1 MTPFHGPVMIRDS
14 VEVVHFTAARPQLGS
29 GHIRV
34 HVEVDKRE
42 VDETLFLFV
51 RTSQAVRIGIKP
63 VGIRTHRLRKS
74 SNIDEENVSQAH
86 VGRK

>member
-14 VEVVHFTAARPQLGS
+14 VEVVHFTTARPQLGS
-29 GHIRV
+29 GNIRV

-51 RTSQAVRIGIKP
+51 RTSQTVGVGIKP
-63 VGIRTHRLRKS
+63 VGIRK
-74 SNIDEENVSQAH
+74 
-86 VGRK
+86 